1 MKVNMISF
9 PKINVNGLWIL
20 LLILFLALA
29 VSILFPMYY
38 GIHEG
43 LTAAELDSSGKIR
56 SSLQTYT
63 NTVET
68 NCQDAVNKISTA
80 PDLSQTDS
88 IALTPIVSNTNFTST
103 AKLQQII
110 AFKSSTPGII
120 DAINTVQGKNYT
132 ALLKLLQSIPSDTSD
147 TEFNRI
153 LNTQIG
159 NVNNILNNTNS
170 QSPYYLINTYVKNA
184 IPSS

>member
-1 MKVNMISF
+1 MNLKMISL

-20 LLILFLALA
+20 VFILFLSLA

-43 LTAAELDSSGKIR
+43 LTATELDSSGKIR

-80 PDLSQTDS
+80 ADLSQTDS
-88 IALTPIVSNTNFTST
+88 IALTPIVSNTSFTST

-110 AFKSSTPGII
+110 ALRSATPGII
-120 DAINTVQGKNYT
+120 DAINNVQGKNYT

-147 TEFNRI
+147 SEFNRI
-153 LNTQIG
+153 MNTQIG
-159 NVNNILNNTNS
+159 NVNNVLNNTNS